1 MDIDVQGGEKIHN
14 NDIDCNFVFIDA
26 PSIEA
31 LEERLKKRGT
41 ETPEVIQKRI
51 NNAKKEI
58 ERGGQLNFYTHLTN
72 DDLSKCLESVA
83 SYIKDHYALAINK

>member
-14 NDIDCNFVFIDA
+14 NDIPCRYMFIDA
-26 PSIEA
+26 PSIDA

-58 ERGGQLNFYTHLTN
+58 EKSQ
-72 DDLSKCLESVA
+72 EM
-83 SYIKDHYALAINK
+83 